1 MYAVALAMNSSLPH
15 LDMLGIR
22 LEEFNLLDTNTS
34 ATYTFEEFIQEEL
47 ARVQFL
53 GVSVSASRLYIAV
66 LKAG

>member
-15 LDMLGIR
+15 LDRLGVR
-22 LEEFNLLDTNTS
+22 LEEFNFSDTNTS
-34 ATYTFEEFIQEEL
+34 ATFEEVIQEEL

-53 GVSVSASRLYIAV
+53 GVSVSASRVYISV